1 MQTAVSHLP
10 AADFRVV
17 VIAGHREVLLPVRL
31 AGAHVTAVRLVGDA
45 PVPAA
50 VQAGILLSKAPHH

>member
-1 MQTAVSHLP
+1 MQTAGHHLP

-17 VIAGHREVLLPVRL
+17 VIAGHSEVLLPVRL
-31 AGAHVTAVRLVGDA
+31 AGAHVAAVRLVGDA

-50 VQAGILLSKAPHH
+50 VQVRIVLSKAPHH